1 MKKFII
7 KEISQTEIKWIGET
21 IPDTETKTICICD
34 TRETAE
40 TALVKICESFPAEA
54 KPKMVS
60 KSYLR
65 LWDGDTTYCVEEVEE
80 TSDIQEIVSLAHKD
94 ML

>member
-1 MKKFII
+1 MTKYII
-7 KEISQTEIKWIGET
+7 KEISQTEIEWIGET

-40 TALVKICESFPAEA
+40 TALVKICESFPEA

-60 KSYLR
+60 KSEVR

-80 TSDIQEIVSLAHKD
+80 TSDVQEIVSLAHKD
-94 ML
+94 TI

>member
-1 MKKFII
+1 MKKYII
-7 KEISQTEIKWIGET
+7 VKKERIEIEWIGER

-40 TALVKICESFPAEA
+40 TALKEISKSFPEEA
-54 KPKMVS
+54 KPEMVS

-65 LWDGDTTYCVEEVEE
+65 LWDGDITYCVEEVEE
-80 TSDIQEIVSLAHKD
+80 TSDIQQIVSLAHKD
-94 ML
+94 MQ

>member
-1 MKKFII
+1 MKKFTII
-7 KEISQTEIKWIGET
+7 KKERVEIEWIGET
-21 IPDTETKTICICD
+21 IPDTETKVICVCD
-34 TRETAE
+34 KRELAE
-40 TALVKICESFPAEA
+40 TALNEISKSFPEA
-54 KPKMVS
+54 KPEMVS

-65 LWDGDTTYCVEEVEE
+65 LWDGDVTYSIEEVEE